1 MSINEIKEK
10 TKQHLQANEK
20 KKIGLSEMFGDQSVG
35 KPAIQSD
42 GDTGIQQPTHLD
54 SQLPINPVTHAPIH
68 PEVQPVSQPSPHQAI
83 LPSPQVAVQPAVQPI
98 GKPEIQVEEKA
109 ENISSKQ
116 SPIFSSGKNQRIS
129 TIKTTFNIREDIHK
143 AFSELYAHRILKG
156 RPTEKSE
163 MICEAI
169 QLLLLKEERKDLNN

>member
-1 MSINEIKEK
+1 MSINELKEK
-10 TKQHLQANEK
+10 TKKQFEVSEK
-20 KKIGLSEMFGDQSVG
+20 KKIALSEMFDDQSVG
-35 KPAIQSD
+35 KPAIQPD
-42 GDTGIQQPTHLD
+42 GDMAIQQTNQLD

-68 PEVQPVSQPSPHQAI
+68 PEVQPVSHPAPQQAI
-83 LPSPQVAVQPAVQPI
+83 LPSPQMAVQLAVQPV
-98 GKPEIQVEEKA
+98 GKPEIQVEDKA
-109 ENISSKQ
+109 ETTSSKQ